1 MKLYAA
7 GQKIIMSKINLL
19 LTLGLFFCLSTVV
32 MAQSRY
38 PIFNDRKIIN
48 SFSTETL
55 PKGMLDFRVAHRF
68 GDMFG
73 EGGGWPTFYGLEN
86 ASDVMI
92 GFDYGIN
99 DHFMVGLNRTKGS
112 GALRQL
118 VNTFLKYQ
126 IAGQNDTRP
135 DALSVAIL
143 GMATVSTM
151 QKSGEPTSI
160 NSFPKFAHR
169 MAYHFQMM
177 AAKRFSQLFSAQLS
191 LGYTHRNFVNI
202 DDINYVLNIGLAG
215 RIQMSKALAL
225 VLEGNLPLRFETV
238 TFEPTLPLGIGLEWM
253 TSGGHVFQLNFTNAS
268 GLSETDYLSYTRSE
282 WAEGQFRL
290 GFTIARQFRIR

>member
-1 MKLYAA
+1 MLR
-7 GQKIIMSKINLL
+7 INLL
-19 LTLGLFFCLSTVV
+19 FSIGLFLLLSLSAV
-32 MAQSRY
+32 AQTQY

-55 PKGMLDFRVAHRF
+55 DKGMLDFRVAHRF

-92 GFDYGIN
+92 GFDYGIT
-99 DHFMVGLNRTKGS
+99 DHLLAGLNRTKGS

-118 VNTFLKYQ
+118 VNTYLKYK

-135 DALSVAIL
+135 DALSVAFL
-143 GMATVSTM
+143 GMTTISTQ
-151 QKSGEPTSI
+151 QKSEEATSI

-169 MAYHFQMM
+169 MAFHFQMM
-177 AAKRFSQLFSAQLS
+177 AAKRFSQFFSAQLS

-215 RIQMSKALAL
+215 RFQMSKALAL

-238 TFEPTLPLGIGLEWM
+238 TFEPTVPLGIGLEWM

-268 GLSETDYLSYTRSE
+268 GLSETDYLSYTRSQ
-282 WAEGQFRL
+282 WSEGQFRL